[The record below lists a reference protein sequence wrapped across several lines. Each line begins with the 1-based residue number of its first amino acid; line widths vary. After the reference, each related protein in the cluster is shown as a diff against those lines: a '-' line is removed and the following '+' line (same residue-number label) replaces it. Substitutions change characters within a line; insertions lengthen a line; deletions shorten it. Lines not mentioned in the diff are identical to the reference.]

1 MTERGP
7 GLRELRKART
17 QRAIQE
23 HAMRLFA
30 ERGYDATTVADV
42 AAAAEV
48 SSMTVFR
55 YFPAKEDLVMADEY
69 DPVIV
74 ERIRARPAGE
84 PLVQRIGAALAESA
98 AGHSPD
104 DRALLLARVRLGLSV
119 PALRAR
125 MWDGQYRSQRY
136 IVEALR
142 GQDPEPGYEFELEV
156 AIGACLAAVA
166 AAIMRWAEGGGH
178 EDLPGLMT
186 AALRIIT
193 GQEATQDG
201 SEQ

>member
-1 MTERGP
+1 M
-7 GLRELRKART
+7 RKART

-69 DPVIV
+69 DPLIV
-74 ERIRARPAGE
+74 ERIQARPAGE
-84 PLVQRIGAALAESA
+84 PLIERIGAALVESA
-98 AGHSPD
+98 AGHSQD
-104 DRALLLARVRLGLSV
+104 DRAMLLARVRLGLSV

-136 IVEALR
+136 IVDALR
-142 GQDPEPGYEFELEV
+142 GENPGPDRAFELWV
-156 AIGACLAAVA
+156 ATGACLAAA
-166 AAIMRWAEGGGH
+166 TAAIMRWAEQDGE

-186 AALRIIT
+186 AALRIISASGT
-193 GQEATQDG
+193 THTG
-201 SEQ
+201 SEE